1 MNKPVVFGLI
11 AFLVINLATLFL
23 PIELYDGE
31 AVYTSGETTDEKLSL
46 SYLINKEQII
56 SELNTTEV
64 VDLRL
69 KAIGWILV
77 FIVNFG
83 LPLLIGYRVSIYQK
97 QQYKE

>member
-1 MNKPVVFGLI
+1 MNKPVIFGLI
-11 AFLVINLATLFL
+11 TFLAINLSTLFL

-56 SELNTTEV
+56 SELNTAEV
-64 VDLRL
+64 VDIRL
-69 KAIGWILV
+69 KPIGWILV

-83 LPLLIGYRVSIYQK
+83 LPLLIGYRVSIYQR
-97 QQYKE
+97 QQSKE

>member
-1 MNKPVVFGLI
+1 MNKPLIFGLI

-46 SYLINKEQII
+46 SYLIQKEQII
-56 SELNTTEV
+56 SELNSHEL
-64 VDLRL
+64 VDIRL
-69 KAIGWILV
+69 KPVGWILV

-83 LPLLIGYRVSIYQK
+83 LPLLIGYRVSIYQR
-97 QQYKE
+97 QQSKE